1 MLSQWQFSC
10 GGKLSSER
18 KAALILGGI
27 LLSEGAWLAVN
38 LYFST
43 PGFLRYCGFTSS
55 AGLLAWVMALIVTAF
70 FVYHSARLP
79 SVRANLLRL
88 DGLKVLA
95 VGVGIAAGF
104 CEEAVF
110 RKMLMDHFA
119 HLGWTAVAQVAIS
132 ALAFGAV
139 HAIWGLFRGNL
150 RAALGAMVATGVLGL
165 LLAVV
170 FVVGRRNL
178 APCII
183 SHMLINFF
191 AEPGL
196 VLSALRGEMGRA
208 LQHAK

>member
-1 MLSQWQFSC
+1 VGESILSN
-10 GGKLSSER
+10 ER

-27 LLSEGAWLAVN
+27 LLSEGAWIAVN

-43 PGFLRYCGFTSS
+43 PRFLRYCGFTTF
-55 AGLLAWVMALIVTAF
+55 AGYPAWAMAFIVAAF
-70 FVYHSARLP
+70 FIYHSSRLP
-79 SVRANLLRL
+79 SVRANLVHM
-88 DGLKVLA
+88 DGLKMLA
-95 VGVGIAAGF
+95 IGVGIAAGF

-119 HLGWTAVAQVAIS
+119 HLGWAGIAQIAIS
-132 ALAFGAV
+132 ALAFGFA
-139 HAIWGLFRGNL
+139 HAIWGLFRGSL
-150 RAALGAMVATGVLGL
+150 RAALGAMVATGSLGI

-170 FVVGRRNL
+170 FVIGGRNL

-208 LQHAK
+208 LPSAK